1 MAPPALYRPRQTLAR
16 RLVTWL
22 ARRLQIVEAP
32 TTVITSQEWAQD
44 VPVAP
49 AYPAVNSTSAMG
61 SFPWVVAAV
70 NAISTD
76 IAGLPLIAQRGR
88 GDSRRRVP
96 GHAGLVALMR
106 PASEMP
112 PTLWRRQM
120 IQDLLLTGNSYT
132 LMLTA
137 PGSGRL
143 AALVRLEPELV
154 EVLPGEGKTVRGYA
168 YGEATTTIYDAA
180 DVVHIRQTSW
190 RSGVESIIGQG
201 GIEPLRTELAGEHAA
216 SQRWQEEAG
225 RGRAGMIVSPK
236 EDGPGAAGLMPDVA
250 PKVLQ
255 RIQAQ
260 LYKHGA
266 AAIGAGIDVNLLPF
280 SARDMEF
287 IQAREWTRDAV
298 LAVFGVAGTRV
309 GLPNA
314 NYATAR
320 ESSRVYWQNLKGLL
334 ALIEDGY
341 AQIAERAGRPGDR
354 IVHDLSDV
362 EVLQESRSDRLER
375 AKMLVEVFGMTPAD
389 ALAYEGFDDVTP
401 EMFSQPAGQAEAAP
415 APGPEDTSTEQ
426 RNVLQFLQRQHA
438 RAVDLTPTAG
448 MVEEAERAV
457 RWIEEGL
464 NGDGMTDAVKQ
475 WARRVASGEAL
486 SEDKVRKM
494 PPWFARHEVD
504 RDGEGFNPGEPGY
517 PSPGRVAW
525 AAWFGDAGRAWAERK
540 VAQLDADTEREA
552 PQMIAKNAASGGAAL
567 TRDQKTTVV
576 LKMVGD
582 PEQVEVGQPPR
593 FRFIASTAE
602 EDRHGD
608 VVRQN
613 WRLESFKQNPVIL
626 WNHDSSRAPIAR
638 AYDVAVIDG
647 HLEIG
652 MEFDVEDDFAMQ
664 VAGKIRRGF
673 INAGSVGFISHAMG
687 WREDLDK
694 ADPNYA
700 EGYGMVLDDNE
711 LMEFSITPVQSN
723 RGALVAQRRAAFE
736 QRSRPAQQGADDLP
750 AFLREATTTQPGDRP
765 AFLED

>member
-1 MAPPALYRPRQTLAR
+1 M
-16 RLVTWL
+16 TWL
-22 ARRLQIVEAP
+22 ARRLQIIEQP
-32 TTVITSQEWAQD
+32 TAVITSQEWAQD

-49 AYPAVNSTSAMG
+49 AYPAINSTATMS

-70 NAISTD
+70 NAIATD
-76 IAGLPLIAQRGR
+76 ISGLPLVAQRGT
-88 GDSRRRVP
+88 GDRMRRVP
-96 GHAGLVALMR
+96 RHAGLQALAK

-137 PGSGRL
+137 PGTGRL
-143 AALVRLEPELV
+143 ASLVRLEPELV
-154 EVLPGEGKTVRGYA
+154 EVVPGEGKTVRGYA
-168 YGEATTTIYDAA
+168 YGEAQKTVYAA
-180 DVVHIRQTSW
+180 EDVVHIRQTAW
-190 RSGVESIIGQG
+190 RHGVQSLIGEG
-201 GIEPLRTELAGEHAA
+201 AIEPLKTELAGELAA
-216 SQRWQEEAG
+216 SRRWQEEAG

-236 EDGPGAAGLMPDVA
+236 EDGPGAVGLQPDVA
-250 PKVLQ
+250 RKTLQ
-255 RIQAQ
+255 RIQTQ
-260 LYKHGA
+260 LFQHGA

-287 IQAREWTRDAV
+287 IQARQWTRDAV
-298 LAVFGVAGTRV
+298 LAVFGVVGTRV

-320 ESSRVYWQNLKGLL
+320 EAMAVYWQNLKGLL
-334 ALIEDGY
+334 ALIEDGL
-341 AQIAERAGRPGDR
+341 AEIAERAGRPGDR

-362 EVLQESRSDRLER
+362 EVLQESRTDRLTR
-375 AKMLVEVFGMTPAD
+375 AQMLVEVFGMTPAD

-401 EMFSQPAGQAEAAP
+401 EMFSRPAGQPAEDAD
-415 APGPEDTSTEQ
+415 APGPEDSAEAA
-426 RNVLQFLQRQHA
+426 RNVLPFLRDVQ
-438 RAVDLTPTAG
+438 RAVDLTPTQG
-448 MVEEAERAV
+448 MIEEAERAV

-464 NGDGMTDAVKQ
+464 AGDGMTDAVKR
-475 WARRVASGEAL
+475 WARRVANGEAL
-486 SEDKVRKM
+486 SEDKVRLM

-504 RDGEGFNPGEPGY
+504 REGEGFNPGEPGY

-525 AAWFGDAGRAWAERK
+525 AAWFGDAGRAWSERK
-540 VAQLDADTEREA
+540 VAQLDAEDNERRA
-552 PQMIAKNAASGGAAL
+552 PEMIAKNSSGGAVR
-567 TRDQKTTVV
+567 RDQQALVL

-582 PEQVEVGQPPR
+582 DEVEVGQPPR
-593 FRFIASTAE
+593 FRFIASTAD

-647 HLEIG
+647 NLEIG
-652 MEFDVEDDFAMQ
+652 MEFDMEDEFAMQ

-700 EGYGMVLDDNE
+700 EGYGMILDDNE

-736 QRSRPAQQGADDLP
+736 QRSRPADDDTP
-750 AFLREATTTQPGDRP
+750 AFLREATTPTQPGDENMP